1 MVKMEKTC
9 ENFLNEER
17 NLSSAETIVMKTIW
31 DAGEDISVPDLMADL
46 KVKYAKEYARTTVQ
60 TFLLKLSEKGFIR
73 VYRKGK
79 LSYVRAVKGEADYK
93 AKLLQEQ
100 MDFWYRGNPAELV
113 MGLFHAG
120 GMTEKDKEQIRRAL
134 DGLDD

>member
-1 MVKMEKTC
+1 
-9 ENFLNEER
+9 
-17 NLSSAETIVMKTIW
+17 
-31 DAGEDISVPDLMADL
+31 
-46 KVKYAKEYARTTVQ
+46 
-60 TFLLKLSEKGFIR
+60 
-73 VYRKGK
+73 
-79 LSYVRAVKGEADYK
+79 
-93 AKLLQEQ
+93 